1 MAEARKP
8 LSPPYVSVA
17 IIGAGESGI
26 AMGAQL
32 KQQLGCT
39 DFRIFDR
46 QAGIGGTWH
55 INQYPGVACDVP
67 AVFYSFSFAM
77 NPNWTSLHPSGPEI
91 KKYMTDVCEKY
102 GMLERIQLNTDVSVC
117 RWKEDVGLWELELRH
132 FATGMGDLSEKDR
145 RRITAEKGEDVVVL
159 RRETIHAK
167 VVCSCVGGLVEP
179 RAKPEEVQGWEGFEG
194 EVFHSARWKH
204 DVDFNDKNVVVLG
217 TGCSA
222 AQIVPNIV
230 KEPYNAKKVTQLM
243 RSPPWVV
250 QRPVPPGGEE
260 WWSKN
265 GPTLM
270 TWVPGLNR
278 LMRQAIFMGAEQQFM
293 MFRDGGAAEAYRAK
307 YEAKLIRHLKRTVPE
322 KYQEMLTPD
331 YGVGCKRRI
340 FDAAWLP
347 SLNNEKIEL
356 TTKPLT
362 KINKN
367 SVTIGPGRTY
377 PDPANTA
384 ISVGTDEEEVPADI
398 IVLSNGFDTTR
409 WLHPITV
416 LGRDNVDLVEEMDR
430 RGGAQA
436 YQGTAMDGFPNF
448 FLIFGPN
455 TATGHSSVILATEN
469 MVNYALRF
477 IRYVLADEART
488 VEVKQEAEV
497 KYTRDLQEAL
507 SKTVWMSG
515 GCNSWYFTKDGWNS
529 TVYPHTQYH
538 FGWRCLFPRWKDW
551 DFEYTR
557 KGLWMGRLRVLRRVV
572 ELVVF
577 FGWAYRARRVGGV
590 AALLEGWNAVKDV
603 GLRLAGRA
611 AA

>member
-1 MAEARKP
+1 MAEVKP
-8 LSPPYVSVA
+8 PHISVA

-32 KQQLGCT
+32 RQQLNCT

-46 QAGIGGTWH
+46 QSGIGGTWH
-55 INQYPGVACDVP
+55 INTYPGVACDVP

-77 NPNWTSLHPSGPEI
+77 NPNWTSFHPSGPEI
-91 KKYMTDVCEKY
+91 KKYMTEVCERF
-102 GMLERIQLNTDVSVC
+102 GLVERIRLETDVAVC
-117 RWKEDVGLWELELRH
+117 RWREGLGLWELELRYL
-132 FATGMGDLSEKDR
+132 APGMGDLSEKDR
-145 RRITAEKGEDVVVL
+145 RKIVAEKGEEAVVL
-159 RRETIHAK
+159 GRETIYAR
-167 VVCSCVGGLVEP
+167 VVCSAVGGLVEP
-179 RAKPEEVQGWEGFEG
+179 RATPENVKGWEDFQG
-194 EVFHSARWKH
+194 EVFHSARWRH
-204 DVDFNDKNVVVLG
+204 DVDFNHKNVVVLG

-222 AQIVPNIV
+222 AQVVPNII
-230 KEPYNAKKVTQLM
+230 KEPYHARKVTQLM

-250 QRPVPPGGEE
+250 PRIQPPGGEA

-265 GPTLM
+265 GPKLM
-270 TWVPGLNR
+270 NWVPGLNR
-278 LMRQAIFMGAEQQFM
+278 LMRTSIFVMAEQDFL
-293 MFRDGGAAEAYRAK
+293 MFRNGEKAEAYRAK
-307 YEAKLIRHLKRTVPE
+307 AEGRLMRHLKRTVPT

-362 KINKN
+362 RVNKH
-367 SVTIGPGRTY
+367 SITVGPGRTY
-377 PDPANTA
+377 PEPTNTA
-384 ISVGTDEEEVPADI
+384 VSIGTDEEEVPADI

-409 WLHPITV
+409 WLHPIKV
-416 LGRDNVDLVEEMDR
+416 LGRQNQDLVEEMER

-469 MVNYALRF
+469 MVNYSLRF
-477 IRYVLADEART
+477 IRYILSNEART
-488 VEVKQEAEV
+488 VEVKQSAEMA
-497 KYTRDLQEAL
+497 YTRDLQRAL
-507 SKTVWMSG
+507 AKTVWMSG

-529 TVYPHTQYH
+529 TVYPYSQWH
-538 FGWRCLFPRWKDW
+538 FGWRCMFPKWSDW

-557 KGLWMGRLRVLRRVV
+557 KGLWMGRLRVLRRVL
-572 ELVVF
+572 ELALF
-577 FGWAYRARRVGGV
+577 FGWAYRARKVGGV
-590 AALLEGWNAVKDV
+590 KALLEGWMAVRSV
-603 GLRLAGRA
+603 GVKA
-611 AA
+611 AERVVALKG